1 MQGAR
6 AVPRHG
12 RCCLLGQSR
21 LLSTLG
27 RKDVQREALGGYDFL
42 TALSHPGDPAYLVD
56 MSARVLVVEDDPQ
69 LAEVVAG
76 YLSRA
81 GFDVVIA
88 SDGLTALAAARSQP
102 QPPDLV
108 VLDLMLPGIS
118 GLEVLRRLRAEG
130 SQVAVVV
137 LSALGEDEDRVVGLE
152 RGADDYIVKPFSP
165 RELVLRVEG
174 LLRRVEL
181 GTGASLVPRSIEVGD
196 LRVDV
201 PARSVHRGQERLVLS
216 HREFD
221 LFVFLATHPGQAF
234 TKKELLRRVWGWD
247 FGDTSTVTVHVRR
260 LRQKVERMPSEPE
273 LVTTVWGVGYRFE
286 TPAGSS
292 ASAADTSAAGGAL
305 R

>member
-1 MQGAR
+1 
-6 AVPRHG
+6 
-12 RCCLLGQSR
+12 
-21 LLSTLG
+21 
-27 RKDVQREALGGYDFL
+27 
-42 TALSHPGDPAYLVD
+42 

-69 LAEVVAG
+69 LAEIVAG

-81 GFDVVIA
+81 GFEVRVA
-88 SDGLTALAAARSQP
+88 TDGLKALAAARTQRM
-102 QPPDLV
+102 DLI

-137 LSALGEDEDRVVGLE
+137 LSALGEYEDRVVGLE

-181 GTGASLVPRSIEVGD
+181 GTGASLVPRTIDVGD

-221 LFVFLATHPGQAF
+221 LLVFLATHPGQAF

-286 TPAGSS
+286 TTTAPGVQAAGSS
-292 ASAADTSAAGGAL
+292 ATGEVT

>member
-1 MQGAR
+1 MTSGRR
-6 AVPRHG
+6 A
-12 RCCLLGQSR
+12 
-21 LLSTLG
+21 
-27 RKDVQREALGGYDFL
+27 VQREALGGYDFL
-42 TALSHPGDPAYLVD
+42 TALSARRESAYGED

-69 LAEVVAG
+69 LAEIVAG

-81 GFDVVIA
+81 GFEVRVA
-88 SDGLTALAAARSQP
+88 TDGLKALAAARTQRM
-102 QPPDLV
+102 DLI

-181 GTGASLVPRSIEVGD
+181 GTGASLVPRTIDVGD

-221 LFVFLATHPGQAF
+221 LLVFLATHPGQAF

-286 TPAGSS
+286 TTTAPGVQAAGSS
-292 ASAADTSAAGGAL
+292 ATGEVT

>member
-1 MQGAR
+1 
-6 AVPRHG
+6 
-12 RCCLLGQSR
+12 
-21 LLSTLG
+21 
-27 RKDVQREALGGYDFL
+27 
-42 TALSHPGDPAYLVD
+42 

-69 LAEVVAG
+69 LAEIVAG

-81 GFDVVIA
+81 GFEVRVA
-88 SDGLTALAAARSQP
+88 TDGLKALAAARTQRM
-102 QPPDLV
+102 DLI

-137 LSALGEDEDRVVGLE
+137 LSALGEYEDRVVGLE

-181 GTGASLVPRSIEVGD
+181 GTGASLVPRTIDVGD

-221 LFVFLATHPGQAF
+221 LLVFLATHPGQAF

-286 TPAGSS
+286 TPTAPGVQAAGSS
-292 ASAADTSAAGGAL
+292 ATGEAM

>member
-1 MQGAR
+1 
-6 AVPRHG
+6 
-12 RCCLLGQSR
+12 
-21 LLSTLG
+21 
-27 RKDVQREALGGYDFL
+27 
-42 TALSHPGDPAYLVD
+42 

-69 LAEVVAG
+69 LAEIVAG
-76 YLSRA
+76 YLSRS
-81 GFDVVIA
+81 GFEVRVA
-88 SDGLTALAAARSQP
+88 TDGLKALAAARTQRM
-102 QPPDLV
+102 DLI

-137 LSALGEDEDRVVGLE
+137 LSALGEYEDRVVGLE

-181 GTGASLVPRSIEVGD
+181 GTGASLVPRTIDVGD

-221 LFVFLATHPGQAF
+221 LLVFLATHPGQAF

-286 TPAGSS
+286 TPTAPGVQAAGSS
-292 ASAADTSAAGGAL
+292 ATGEAM

>member
-1 MQGAR
+1 
-6 AVPRHG
+6 
-12 RCCLLGQSR
+12 
-21 LLSTLG
+21 
-27 RKDVQREALGGYDFL
+27 
-42 TALSHPGDPAYLVD
+42 

-69 LAEVVAG
+69 LAEIVAG

-81 GFDVVIA
+81 GFEVRVA
-88 SDGLTALAAARSQP
+88 TDGLKALAAARTQRM
-102 QPPDLV
+102 DLI

-137 LSALGEDEDRVVGLE
+137 LSALGEYEDRVVGLE

-181 GTGASLVPRSIEVGD
+181 GTGASLVPRTIDVGD

-221 LFVFLATHPGQAF
+221 LLVFLATHPGQAF

-286 TPAGSS
+286 TPTAPGVQAAGSS
-292 ASAADTSAAGGAL
+292 ATGEAT

>member
-1 MQGAR
+1 
-6 AVPRHG
+6 
-12 RCCLLGQSR
+12 
-21 LLSTLG
+21 
-27 RKDVQREALGGYDFL
+27 
-42 TALSHPGDPAYLVD
+42 
-56 MSARVLVVEDDPQ
+56 MSPRVLVVEDDPQ
-69 LAEVVAG
+69 LAEIVAG

-81 GFDVVIA
+81 GFEVRVA
-88 SDGLTALAAARSQP
+88 TDGLKALAAARTQRM
-102 QPPDLV
+102 DLI

-181 GTGASLVPRSIEVGD
+181 GTGASLVPRTIDVGD
-196 LRVDV
+196 LQVDV

-221 LFVFLATHPGQAF
+221 LLVFLATHPGQAF

-286 TPAGSS
+286 TPTAPGVQAAGSS
-292 ASAADTSAAGGAL
+292 ATGEAM

>member
-1 MQGAR
+1 
-6 AVPRHG
+6 
-12 RCCLLGQSR
+12 
-21 LLSTLG
+21 
-27 RKDVQREALGGYDFL
+27 
-42 TALSHPGDPAYLVD
+42 

-81 GFDVVIA
+81 GFEVETA
-88 SDGLTALAAARSQP
+88 ADGLKALAEVHTGR
-102 QPPDLV
+102 PDLV

-118 GLEVLRRLRAEG
+118 GLEVLRRLRSEG

-152 RGADDYIVKPFSP
+152 RGADDYVVKPFSP
-165 RELVLRVEG
+165 RELVLRVQG

-181 GTGASLVPRSIEVGD
+181 GTGATLVPRTIVVGD

-221 LFVFLATHPGQAF
+221 LLLFLATHPDQAF

-260 LRQKVERMPSEPE
+260 LRQKVEQVPSEPE

-286 TPAGSS
+286 TPVPGVPAAD
-292 ASAADTSAAGGAL
+292 ASAAGEVTQ
-305 R
+305 

>member
-1 MQGAR
+1 
-6 AVPRHG
+6 
-12 RCCLLGQSR
+12 
-21 LLSTLG
+21 
-27 RKDVQREALGGYDFL
+27 
-42 TALSHPGDPAYLVD
+42 

-69 LAEVVAG
+69 LAEIVAG

-81 GFDVVIA
+81 GFEVRVA
-88 SDGLTALAAARSQP
+88 TDGLKALAAARTQRM
-102 QPPDLV
+102 DLI

-137 LSALGEDEDRVVGLE
+137 LSALGEYEDRVVGLE

-181 GTGASLVPRSIEVGD
+181 GTGASLVPRTIDVGD
-196 LRVDV
+196 LQVDV

-221 LFVFLATHPGQAF
+221 LLVFLATHPGQAF

-286 TPAGSS
+286 TPTAPGVQAAGSS
-292 ASAADTSAAGGAL
+292 ATGEAM

>member
-1 MQGAR
+1 MGPS
-6 AVPRHG
+6 PRSV
-12 RCCLLGQSR
+12 RSYGQPR

-27 RKDVQREALGGYDFL
+27 RGAAQREALGDYDFL
-42 TALSHPGDPAYLVD
+42 TALSDRGDPAYLVG

-118 GLEVLRRLRAEG
+118 GLDVLRRLRAEG

-181 GTGASLVPRSIEVGD
+181 GTGATLVPRTIEVGD

-221 LFVFLATHPGQAF
+221 LLIFLATHPGQAF

-260 LRQKVERMPSEPE
+260 LRAKVEQVPSEPE

-286 TPAGSS
+286 TPAAPGVSVAE
-292 ASAADTSAAGGAL
+292 ASAAGEGMG
-305 R
+305 